1 MRIRATIVV
10 DEDIWVEM
18 KKKAIDERKT
28 FSEALEELMKMKLNG
43 VIKGVKKK

>member
-1 MRIRATIVV
+1 VV

>member
-43 VIKGVKKK
+43 MIKGVKKK